1 MPYTEHS
8 STVTTHIVCRSSRQ
22 RVWKCKTSMQ
32 TFVKTSTTPQALS
45 IGVVSAVLLEL
56 IGQVHRYGCEIGLQ
70 NSF

>member
-8 STVTTHIVCRSSRQ
+8 STVTAQVEMQDLHANVCEDIYD
-22 RVWKCKTSMQ
+22 
-32 TFVKTSTTPQALS
+32 AAGLS

-56 IGQVHRYGCEIGLQ
+56 IGQVRRYGREIGLQ